1 MVEFIYFL
9 CLLGVTSR
17 IFAIPLSSANTG
29 EENGISADVV
39 DVEVPGQFLMNYENL
54 LNSDEDLSYPILPL
68 PRNPPQWLMTLIHQT
83 EIKSSEFSNRQKR
96 AYPDY
101 SNPRLQAI
109 LRAFYSTYGYDNM
122 NLRYG
127 RSVRSV
133 KSLVPIQHRIFHN
146 SFLKQ
151 MKADTHSRGRIQRS
165 IYRRPEIQKM
175 LRMFYSRGK
184 FFGNHGLRYG

>member
-1 MVEFIYFL
+1 MVEFIHFL
-9 CLLGVTSR
+9 FLLGVTSR
-17 IFAIPLSSANTG
+17 IFGLPLSSANIE
-29 EENGISADVV
+29 EENGVPADVL
-39 DVEVPGQFLMNYENL
+39 DVEVPGRFLMNYENL
-54 LNSDEDLSYPILPL
+54 LHSDEDVSYPILPL

-83 EIKSSEFSNRQKR
+83 EIKSSDFSNRQKR

-127 RSVRSV
+127 RSVRSA
-133 KSLVPIQHRIFHN
+133 KSFVTSQQRIFHN

-151 MKADTHSRGRIQRS
+151 MKVDTHSRGRVQRS
-165 IYRRPEIQKM
+165 IYRRPAIQKM
-175 LRMFYSRGK
+175 LRMLYSSGK
-184 FFGNHGLRYG
+184 LFGKHGLRYG